1 MNPDKAVRDLSA
13 TLVLD
18 VNNFL
23 NGMKSPLF
31 FKRQGKFC
39 AQWLKVIETNI
50 RYKKKRPK
58 LDFVIQY

>member
-23 NGMKSPLF
+23 NGMKSPLLQ
-31 FKRQGKFC
+31 KARQILC
-39 AQWLKVIETNI
+39 TVAQG
-50 RYKKKRPK
+50 
-58 LDFVIQY
+58 D